1 MAKYASWQ
9 TPEFRAGLQDFS
21 SRLLGLAQR
30 QVLPAGQTRGSLM
43 AAALPEA
50 LKASRE
56 ATLREQK
63 RKEYELKMAEAR
75 RASEKRKA
83 ETDLIAKMPPQFQDV
98 ARVTGVKPFVESAM
112 SYLSPQYNVAL
123 QRKLEEGKPRT
134 ISPGQTLIQR
144 PASQDSVSP
153 WQYLFGGRAPSV
165 TPTDGSAVPSVPS
178 TDGGYVTQ
186 FTGPPAVPSTVV
198 NVNPLAK
205 PTVATTEKKILEAGD
220 IVTLLDRQSKL
231 YEPGFHTLGE
241 KFKHRWT
248 KISEKLGGVPFLGK
262 LVEPS
267 EEDKI
272 ALGKFSRYTATTG
285 QLFTQILKAL
295 SGVAVNPTEYKR
307 AEIFIPNV
315 GTTIWGGD
323 SPSEVQAKRA
333 EMMRFSRNAMYK
345 YHYIR
350 KNGLSLYGPNK
361 AAIMN
366 GTMEDDV
373 SVFNMENIINR
384 RGAELRQQYETEGLK
399 EWEIR
404 QSITRD
410 LIAEFGPGMKV
421 Q

>member
-1 MAKYASWQ
+1 M
-9 TPEFRAGLQDFS
+9 
-21 SRLLGLAQR
+21 
-30 QVLPAGQTRGSLM
+30 
-43 AAALPEA
+43 
-50 LKASRE
+50 
-56 ATLREQK
+56 
-63 RKEYELKMAEAR
+63 
-75 RASEKRKA
+75 
-83 ETDLIAKMPPQFQDV
+83 
-98 ARVTGVKPFVESAM
+98 
-112 SYLSPQYNVAL
+112 
-123 QRKLEEGKPRT
+123 
-134 ISPGQTLIQR
+134 
-144 PASQDSVSP
+144 
-153 WQYLFGGRAPSV
+153 
-165 TPTDGSAVPSVPS
+165 
-178 TDGGYVTQ
+178 
-186 FTGPPAVPSTVV
+186 
-198 NVNPLAK
+198 
-205 PTVATTEKKILEAGD
+205 
-220 IVTLLDRQSKL
+220 
-231 YEPGFHTLGE
+231 
-241 KFKHRWT
+241 
-248 KISEKLGGVPFLGK
+248 
-262 LVEPS
+262 EPS

-272 ALGKFSRYTATTG
+272 ALGKFSRYTASTG

-333 EMMRFSRNAMYK
+333 EMIRFSRNAMYK